1 MVQQPRLC
9 DPAAGGLGLV
19 PDQGT
24 GSHMAQLKFHVAQ
37 LKFHVPRLKKVPCAT
52 AETWR
57 GQINT

>member
-9 DPAAGGLGLV
+9 DPDAGGLGLV

-24 GSHMAQLKFHVAQ
+24 GSHMVQ
-37 LKFHVPRLKKVPCAT
+37 LKFHVPQLKKVPCAT